1 MEKGGADGALQ
12 ADYGGFNPRF
22 LGISLFY
29 DSPDNYNAVARYLT
43 ANADTDG
50 SADDLHSIIL
60 RSVGDHEARHYTDF
74 LISPYSFAV
83 FRLRLMALVNGVQAL
98 SFARDMPGTVLPVPL
113 TRWALLDQRQRA
125 AVCAD
130 WEEALGERAEPVPIA
145 ERTVDELEANVAA
158 QVMPV
163 GHRSL
168 AEQFALAAE
177 AAMRAYV
184 RIDQLTNGFAAT
196 PEHPYLRPAYV
207 HEASA
212 LTVQGAAIHR
222 GQGLA
227 ETIEFLRFLTD
238 SNLPQATMWQRHLE
252 LAMLLERLR
261 SSDDDTSL
269 AAIRRML
276 TITVWCMLG
285 AYPQDGRSA
294 CPASRFGRLI
304 GGLVS
309 DPRNGDWSCD
319 VDDPGSVERM
329 WDFWDDRLGST
340 SWRSTL
346 SELLES
352 GPRAVASYE
361 RLLDSW
367 QDSLTLPRL
376 ALDALEI
383 ALRDQERLIGA
394 FRADPCTLAVAER
407 YVNDERG
414 ELPLPDLRLELR
426 GFGAEIDPS
435 QPGRV
440 ITRRTPMGEVYASGF
455 VYPMESATPARLK
468 ELDRK
473 LELESRME
481 WCDLAFSMLS
491 VPDQI
496 VASSRRG
503 LEELTEKR
511 VLQIV

>member
-1 MEKGGADGALQ
+1 MIGGGSAGGALQ

-29 DSPDNYNAVARYLT
+29 DSPDSYNAVASYLT
-43 ANADTDG
+43 SDADIDR
-50 SADDLHSIIL
+50 SADLHSIIL

-98 SFARDMPGTVLPVPL
+98 SYARDVHGTVLPVPL
-113 TRWALLDQRQRA
+113 TRWALLDEHQRA

-145 ERTVDELEANVAA
+145 ERTIDELEANLAPQVA
-158 QVMPV
+158 PI
-163 GHRSL
+163 GHRSQ
-168 AEQFALAAE
+168 AEQFGLTAE

-196 PEHPYLRPAYV
+196 PEHPYLRPAYI

-222 GQGLA
+222 GQGLS
-227 ETIEFLRFLTD
+227 ETIEFVKFLTN
-238 SNLPQATMWQRHLE
+238 SELPQATMWQRHLE
-252 LAMLLERLR
+252 LAMLLERLQ
-261 SSDDDTSL
+261 SSDDASL

-285 AYPQDGRSA
+285 AYSQDGRAA
-294 CPASRFGRLI
+294 CPASRFSRLI
-304 GGLVS
+304 AGFMS
-309 DPRNGDWSCD
+309 DPRDGSWSCD
-319 VDDPGSVERM
+319 VDDPDSVERM

-340 SWRSTL
+340 SWRFTL
-346 SELLES
+346 SDLLES
-352 GPRAVASYE
+352 GPRAVMSYE
-361 RLLDSW
+361 RLIASW
-367 QDSLTLPRL
+367 QDSPTLPRL
-376 ALDALEI
+376 ALDALEM
-383 ALRDQERLIGA
+383 ALTDQERLISA
-394 FRADPCTLAVAER
+394 FRTDPCVLAVAER

-414 ELPLPDLRLELR
+414 VLPQPDLRLELR
-426 GFGAEIDPS
+426 GFGTKIDPS
-435 QPGRV
+435 QHGRA

-455 VYPMESATPARLK
+455 VSPMGSPTPARLK
-468 ELDRK
+468 QLDRK

-481 WCDLAFSMLS
+481 WCDLAFSTLS
-491 VPDQI
+491 VPDRI
-496 VASSRRG
+496 IASARRG
-503 LEELTEKR
+503 LEELSGKR